1 MRNALI
7 LIFLLISSVVGA
19 TTYYI
24 DPAGNNSNNGSSG
37 SPWKTLTYACS
48 KVTTSGDIIHVNA
61 GTYPE
66 TAQSFLSVGVSI
78 EGAGNTS
85 IIRSSVTGA
94 NTYTLNLSSAS
105 QGTNGNQ
112 SISNIRME
120 GGMTAYAAILVE
132 RRSNV
137 SIHHCEFADFFSR
150 GIMFTAVGYGSDGVP
165 TSYSTGN
172 TFHDNKVT
180 NCADYV
186 SSGKFGDGLGNLN
199 IGGQQGMLVYNNTI
213 VQTDRGA
220 DANGY
225 CIKFASQGFNKG
237 LEIYNNTLTKPPYD
251 NSTWDFAIELWNSR
265 GGIKI
270 YNNNIQGGIDIG
282 GNTSITNDVG
292 GYGFAEK
299 IYNNVIGF
307 NTLQS
312 VSENGIYV
320 ERGVTG
326 GIYIYNNLLKNLNSA
341 IVFYPG
347 STDIVENIYIY
358 YNVINGVGTS
368 GQTNMG
374 NATDWGTIDGSSS
387 VTYRNI
393 NFINNTL
400 YAGTSGNPLSGI
412 RFNLTG
418 NASNITIR
426 NNILQ
431 GFKAFP
437 IYLQNTGSTSSV
449 SVENN
454 LYYGNGT
461 NAASYYN
468 SVSSKTEQNNLVAN
482 PNFVSPGSDFHLLTG
497 SPAIGKGLAISGMT
511 TDFSGNS
518 VKNPPSIGAYENG
531 STAAAPLV
539 APVYQSSAVANAT
552 PSLLEMTYDLSLNSS
567 IVPATSSFSIMVNS
581 AARAVSQVA
590 IAGAKVQLTMASAV
604 KAGDVITVSYTK
616 PATNPLQTTAGGQ
629 PVSVSGKPVTNNCAS
644 TVPIYSTSAVQN
656 TTPTLLEMT
665 YNLTLANIVP
675 AASSFAVLV
684 NSAATAVSSVV
695 ISGTKVQLTLAS
707 AIKYGDLITVSY
719 TKPATNPL
727 QSTTG
732 SAAVS
737 ISGQLVTNNLINP
750 TKDAPITVTLTLYP
764 FYVHNILNVLLAYS
778 ATPTATMAPEIIRI
792 SNLAGTLFIEKY
804 LVTGVTNVKIP
815 LNLRSGIYIVKM
827 LANGLEMASKK
838 IIVY

>member
-1 MRNALI
+1 MKNALI
-7 LIFLLISSVVGA
+7 LIFLLLSSVVGA
-19 TTYYI
+19 TTFYI
-24 DPAGNNSNNGSSG
+24 DPAGNNSNNGSAG
-37 SPWKTLTYACS
+37 SPWKTLSYACS

-66 TAQSFLSVGVSI
+66 TAQSILAVGVSI

-85 IIRSSVTGA
+85 IIRSSIATA
-94 NTYTLNLSSAS
+94 NTYTLVLSSAT

-120 GGMTAYAAILVE
+120 GGMTAIAAILVE

-137 SIHHCEFADFFSR
+137 SIHNCEVADFFSR
-150 GIMFTAVGYGSDGVP
+150 GIMFTGVGYGDKPLP
-165 TSYSTGN
+165 TTYATGN

-186 SSGKFGDGLGNLN
+186 GTGKFGDGLGNLN

-213 VQTDRGA
+213 VQTDRGT

-225 CIKFASQGFNKG
+225 CIKFASDGYNKG
-237 LEIYNNTLTKPPYD
+237 LEIYNNTITKPAYD

-270 YNNNIQGGIDIG
+270 YNNNIQGSIDIG
-282 GNTSITNDVG
+282 GNTSLTNDAG

-312 VSENGIYV
+312 VAENGIDV

-326 GIYIYNNLLKNLNSA
+326 GIYIYNNLFKNLNSA
-341 IVFYPG
+341 IVFYQG
-347 STDIVENIYIY
+347 STDVVENIYIY
-358 YNVINGVGTS
+358 YNVINGVGTA

-374 NATDWGTIDGSSS
+374 NVTDWGTIDGSSS

-393 NFINNTL
+393 NFINNTI

-418 NASNITIR
+418 NTSNVTIK
-426 NNILQ
+426 NNIIQ
-431 GFKAFP
+431 GFKAYP
-437 IYLQNTGSTSSV
+437 IYLQNSGSTSSV

-468 SVSSKTEQNNLVAN
+468 SVSSKTEQNNLVVN
-482 PNFVSPGSDFHLLTG
+482 PNFVSPGSDFHLVTG
-497 SPAIGKGLAISGMT
+497 SPAIGKGLAVSGMS
-511 TDFSGNS
+511 TDFTGSS

-531 STAAAPLV
+531 SAEVAPPV

-552 PSLLEMTYDLSLNSS
+552 PSLLEMTYNLSLNSS
-567 IVPATSSFSIMVNS
+567 IVPAASSFSIKVNS
-581 AARAVSQVA
+581 TVIAVSKVA
-590 IAGAKVQLTMASAV
+590 ISGARVQLTMASAV
-604 KAGDVITVSYTK
+604 KSGDAISVSYTK
-616 PATNPLQTTAGGQ
+616 PATNPLQT
-629 PVSVSGKPVTNNCAS
+629 PSGA
-644 TVPIYSTSAVQN
+644 
-656 TTPTLLEMT
+656 
-665 YNLTLANIVP
+665 
-675 AASSFAVLV
+675 
-684 NSAATAVSSVV
+684 
-695 ISGTKVQLTLAS
+695 
-707 AIKYGDLITVSY
+707 
-719 TKPATNPL
+719 
-727 QSTTG
+727 
-732 SAAVS
+732 AAVS
-737 ISGQLVTNNLINP
+737 ISSQFVTNNLITP
-750 TKDAPITVTLTLYP
+750 TKDAPITVTLTIYP
-764 FYVHNILNVLLAYS
+764 NHVHNILNVLLAYS
-778 ATPTATMAPEIIRI
+778 GTPTATMAPQVIRI
-792 SNLAGTLFIEKY
+792 SNLAGTLFIEKF
-804 LVTGVTNVKIP
+804 LTTGVTNVKIP

>member
-1 MRNALI
+1 MKNSLI

-24 DPAGNNSNNGSSG
+24 DPAGNNSNNGSSA
-37 SPWKTLTYACS
+37 SPWKTLSYACS
-48 KVTTSGDIIHVNA
+48 KVTASGDIIHVNA

-66 TAQSFLSVGVSI
+66 TAQSILAAGVSI

-85 IIRSSVTGA
+85 IIRSSIAPA
-94 NTYTLNLSSAS
+94 NTYTLVLSSAT

-112 SISNIRME
+112 NISNIRME

-137 SIHHCEFADFFSR
+137 SIHNCEFADFFSR
-150 GIMFTAVGYGSDGVP
+150 GIMFTAVGYGSDAVP

-186 SSGKFGDGLGNLN
+186 STGKFGDGLGNLN

-213 VQTDRGA
+213 VQTDRGV

-225 CIKFASQGFNKG
+225 CIKFASQGYNKG
-237 LEIYNNTLTKPPYD
+237 LEIYNNTLTKPAYD

-282 GNTSITNDVG
+282 GNTSITNDAG

-347 STDIVENIYIY
+347 STDVVENINIY
-358 YNVINGVGTS
+358 YNVINGVGTA

-374 NATDWGTIDGSSS
+374 NATDWGTIDGSTS

-393 NFINNTL
+393 NFINNTI

-418 NASNITIR
+418 NASNLTIR
-426 NNILQ
+426 NNIIY
-431 GFKAFP
+431 GFKVYP
-437 IYLQNTGSTSSV
+437 IYLQNSGSTSSV

-468 SVSSKTEQNNLVAN
+468 SISSKTEQNNFVVN

-497 SPAIGKGLAISGMT
+497 SPAIGKGLAISGIT
-511 TDFSGNS
+511 TDYTGSS

-531 STAAAPLV
+531 SAAAAPSA
-539 APVYQSSAVANAT
+539 APVYQNSAVANAT
-552 PSLLEMTYDLSLNSS
+552 PSLLEMTYNLSLNS
-567 IVPATSSFSIMVNS
+567 
-581 AARAVSQVA
+581 AV
-590 IAGAKVQLTMASAV
+590 
-604 KAGDVITVSYTK
+604 
-616 PATNPLQTTAGGQ
+616 
-629 PVSVSGKPVTNNCAS
+629 
-644 TVPIYSTSAVQN
+644 
-656 TTPTLLEMT
+656 
-665 YNLTLANIVP
+665 VP
-675 AASSFAVLV
+675 AASSFSVKV
-684 NSAATAVSSVV
+684 NSVTIAVSKVA
-695 ISGTKVQLTLAS
+695 ISGAKVQLTLAS
-707 AIKYGDLITVSY
+707 AVKSGDAISVSY
-719 TKPATNPL
+719 TKPTTNPL
-727 QSTTG
+727 QTTSG

-737 ISGQLVTNNLINP
+737 ISSQFVTNNLVSP

-764 FYVHNILNVLLAYS
+764 NHVHNILNVLLAYS
-778 ATPTATMAPEIIRI
+778 ATPTATMAPQVIRI
-792 SNLAGTLFIEKY
+792 SNLAGTLFIEKF
-804 LVTGVTNVKIP
+804 LATGVTNVKIP
-815 LNLRSGIYIVKM
+815 LNLRSGIYIVRM

>member
-1 MRNALI
+1 MKNTLI

-19 TTYYI
+19 TTFYI
-24 DPAGNNSNNGSSG
+24 DPAGNNSNNGSAG
-37 SPWKTLTYACS
+37 SPWKTLSYACS

-66 TAQSFLSVGVSI
+66 TAQSFLAAGVSI

-85 IIRSSVTGA
+85 IIRSSIAPA
-94 NTYTLNLSSAS
+94 NTYTLVLSSSS

-137 SIHHCEFADFFSR
+137 SIHNCEFADFFSR
-150 GIMFTAVGYGSDGVP
+150 GIMFTAVGYGSDAVP

-186 SSGKFGDGLGNLN
+186 STGKFGDGLGNLN

-213 VQTDRGA
+213 VQTDRGT

-225 CIKFASQGFNKG
+225 CIKFASHGYNKG

-282 GNTSITNDVG
+282 GNTSITNDAG

-307 NTLQS
+307 NSLQS

-347 STDIVENIYIY
+347 STDVVENIYIY
-358 YNVINGVGTS
+358 YNVINGVGTT

-374 NATDWGTIDGSSS
+374 NATDWGTIDGSTS

-393 NFINNTL
+393 NFINNTI

-418 NASNITIR
+418 NASNLTIR
-426 NNILQ
+426 NNIIY
-431 GFKAFP
+431 GFKVYP
-437 IYLQNTGSTSSV
+437 IYLQNSVSTSSV

-461 NAASYYN
+461 NAASFYN
-468 SVSSKTEQNNLVAN
+468 SVSSKTEQNNLVVN
-482 PNFVSPGSDFHLLTG
+482 PNFVSPGSDFHLVAG

-511 TDFSGNS
+511 TDYTGGS
-518 VKNPPSIGAYENG
+518 VKNPPSIGAFENG
-531 STAAAPLV
+531 SAAVAPSA
-539 APVYQSSAVANAT
+539 APVYQNSAVANAT
-552 PSLLEMTYDLSLNSS
+552 PSLLEITYNLSLNSS
-567 IVPATSSFSIMVNS
+567 IVPAATAFNIKVNS
-581 AARAVSQVA
+581 AARAVSKVA
-590 IAGAKVQLTMASAV
+590 ISGAKVQLTMASAV
-604 KAGDVITVSYTK
+604 KSGDAISVSYTK
-616 PATNPLQTTAGGQ
+616 PATNPLQTPSGG
-629 PVSVSGKPVTNNCAS
+629 V
-644 TVPIYSTSAVQN
+644 
-656 TTPTLLEMT
+656 
-665 YNLTLANIVP
+665 
-675 AASSFAVLV
+675 
-684 NSAATAVSSVV
+684 
-695 ISGTKVQLTLAS
+695 
-707 AIKYGDLITVSY
+707 
-719 TKPATNPL
+719 
-727 QSTTG
+727 
-732 SAAVS
+732 AVS
-737 ISGQLVTNNLINP
+737 ISSQFVTNNLISP

-764 FYVHNILNVLLAYS
+764 NHVHNILNVLLAYS
-778 ATPTATMAPEIIRI
+778 ATPTAAMAPQVIRI

-804 LVTGVTNVKIP
+804 LSAGVTNVKIP
-815 LNLRSGIYIVKM
+815 LNLRSGIYIVRM